1 MNLLEEEMVLTSE
14 IRIIQKLIIAKRKE
28 LRKIKEDLRK
38 NIKRRNEVREKLKKS
53 KYVWS

>member
-38 NIKRRNEVREKLKKS
+38 NIKRRNKVREKLKKS